1 MIDEEKSSK
10 KLSLGEYGRQRTSKK
25 FHDLVL
31 DPRFQNSRVLET
43 QLFLAL
49 FSRRKVSVD
58 DWIILT
64 NKFFDFYR
72 IYLICKEEQ
81 IVYSL
86 KHSRG
91 SAFLVSI

>member
-1 MIDEEKSSK
+1 MKKKSSK
-10 KLSLGEYGRQRTSKK
+10 KLSLGEDGRQRTSKK

-64 NKFFDFYR
+64 NEFFYFYR
-72 IYLICKEEQ
+72 IYLICKEKQ
-81 IVYSL
+81 IIYAL
-86 KHSRG
+86 KLEFR
-91 SAFLVSI
+91 L